1 MDANSYPSDLTDE
14 QWQLIEPHLPPAK
27 FGGRP
32 RTVEMRTMINGM
44 LYLSRSGCSWRMLP
58 RDFGPW
64 PTVHH
69 YYRQFRRD
77 GTWEKLHDSLRERV
91 RVAAGREPTPS
102 AAILDSQSI
111 KTCAPRK
118 GGRTDSTRGRKSTAE
133 SGILSSIPSAW

>member
-14 QWQLIEPHLPPAK
+14 QWHRVEPGLPLAK

-32 RTVEMRTMINGM
+32 RTTEMRTMINGM
-44 LYLSRSGCSWRMLP
+44 LYLNRSGCSWRMLP

-64 PTVHH
+64 STVHH

-77 GTWEKLHDSLRERV
+77 GTLTKLHDRLREQV
-91 RVAAGREPTPS
+91 RVAAGRDATPS
-102 AAILDSQSI
+102 AGILDSQSI

-118 GGRTDSTRGRKSTAE
+118 GGRTVTTPARKSPGE
-133 SGILSSIPSAW
+133 KGI